1 MAIKP
6 SHAMRNN
13 MRLLSTIQQSP
24 IEGVVDLIAELVTS
38 ELDAPRWVK
47 LGHQNG
53 ESLRPEVLSHS
64 AKVLNT
70 EFFAEPENSMNTM
83 LLKSRVRR
91 LLARGRSFRQL
102 KFAFLN
108 EQSRSNVLAR
118 LNQVH
123 GFCRRVQAEDVFV
136 RFMDVFDSK
145 YFLLAD
151 SLYAVF

>member
-1 MAIKP
+1 MWI
-6 SHAMRNN
+6 
-13 MRLLSTIQQSP
+13 P
-24 IEGVVDLIAELVTS
+24 ILIS
-38 ELDAPRWVK
+38 
-47 LGHQNG
+47 
-53 ESLRPEVLSHS
+53 
-64 AKVLNT
+64 
-70 EFFAEPENSMNTM
+70 ENSTRCGPLQVSPEAFRIICCGTPRSVGATHLGFRRRHASAPDNHGIIGA
-83 LLKSRVRR
+83 LAFKRAGIAFQKRLCSQAKSWSFRW
-91 LLARGRSFRQL
+91 SFRQL

-136 RFMDVFDSK
+136 RFMDGFDSK